1 MHDEISLLVS
11 MTTAAGTCYIS
22 SITDRNRAQL
32 QQANAYMISILKT
45 FCFLCVMTCDNL
57 FIMNTFGLSD
67 LHFSNLIN
75 IISLF
80 YILEESYWYDRC
92 TAVDCNYLKTW
103 TFSGFNKAFLDTVFA
118 LKKKKTVY
126 NNNVNCDKLSTTT
139 FLITGGKHKNSSDW
153 NNSFRLFLRDIKRN
167 PFRPVSARIE

>member
-1 MHDEISLLVS
+1 MHWELKTDHEKKSMTTSIMHDEISLLVS

-118 LKKKKTVY
+118 LKKKKKRSTITTLTV
-126 NNNVNCDKLSTTT
+126 
-139 FLITGGKHKNSSDW
+139 INSV
-153 NNSFRLFLRDIKRN
+153 
-167 PFRPVSARIE
+167 RPRF

>member
-1 MHDEISLLVS
+1 MHWELKTDHEKKSMTTSIMHDEISLLVS

-45 FCFLCVMTCDNL
+45 FCFLCFMTCDNL

-118 LKKKKTVY
+118 LKKKKKRSTITTLTV
-126 NNNVNCDKLSTTT
+126 
-139 FLITGGKHKNSSDW
+139 INSV
-153 NNSFRLFLRDIKRN
+153 
-167 PFRPVSARIE
+167 RPRF

>member
-80 YILEESYWYDRC
+80 YILEESY
-92 TAVDCNYLKTW
+92 
-103 TFSGFNKAFLDTVFA
+103 
-118 LKKKKTVY
+118 
-126 NNNVNCDKLSTTT
+126 
-139 FLITGGKHKNSSDW
+139 
-153 NNSFRLFLRDIKRN
+153 
-167 PFRPVSARIE
+167 